1 MAWILPVRPEH
12 GRNPPYHAL
21 VSAPQPSQA
30 GRPPSGLEPHS
41 DSADPRR
48 QRVAW
53 LLRQSRYYGAD
64 ERWARGGAFAA
75 AFHGGSWPTRL
86 SPTQISRWENAENK
100 VPYRALRRY
109 EELLDLRPGAIV
121 GVVDMVY
128 RYWATRPTGPP
139 TLRRPDGAAA
149 LARLDGLLAAACS
162 RTPVSGAD
170 WDDLTGVL
178 VGKASRRRWPA
189 VPWAELA
196 GRLLAEM
203 VIADGVPWMRR
214 FESLNRLLNH
224 PHGGPAAVD
233 ACASLA
239 RDRSQLVLVEVV
251 CALDASGLPDATGAV
266 LGQLDSPTNDQA
278 FYGAFYGA
286 LLACVRKLDYRHF
299 DLAQART
306 VAGVAGELL
315 AGEGVPEEL
324 RSLAADLIRRMPARA
339 RDTADRVLPWRVRND
354 PSLRPVFAGGRLV
367 GEESGAAL
375 VGRVE
380 AAVLAG
386 TSREI
391 PRYHDTFLPVLLD
404 EILHSPVS
412 DVRLYTSMLL
422 AASPYR
428 PAIAAALAGELRRSR
443 ATGSIPLAVS
453 LLGALRIV
461 GGEAER
467 PLVQRLILDPGLS
480 GEVSVAAASAIGHMG
495 GHSDRRFWLA
505 ALDRYGMR
513 WRRGRDPV
521 AAAVLRQ
528 LVYALGIARAD
539 DLLERIRYDPRTPG
553 PARRASAWWLAVPAV
568 ITESAQI

>member
-1 MAWILPVRPEH
+1 VAPDNYWYERDS
-12 GRNPPYHAL
+12 PYHAL
-21 VSAPQPSQA
+21 VSAPDLSQA

-41 DSADPRR
+41 ESADPRR

-86 SPTQISRWENAENK
+86 SPTQISRWENAENR

-109 EELLDLRPGAIV
+109 EELLDLRPGAMV
-121 GVVDMVY
+121 AVVDMVH

-139 TLRRPDGAAA
+139 ALRRPDGAAG
-149 LARLDGLLAAACS
+149 LARLDDLLAAACS

-178 VGKASRRRWPA
+178 AGKASRRRWPA

-224 PHGGPAAVD
+224 PHGAPATVD

-239 RDRSQLVLVEVV
+239 RDRSQMVLVEVV
-251 CALDASGLPDATGAV
+251 CALDASGLPDAAGAV

-278 FYGAFYGA
+278 FYGA
-286 LLACVRKLDYRHF
+286 LLACVRKLGYLHF

-315 AGEGVPEEL
+315 ASQGISDEL

-339 RDTADRVLPWRVRND
+339 RGAADRVLPWRVRND
-354 PSLRPVFAGGRLV
+354 PALRPVFDAGRLV

-386 TSREI
+386 TPREI

-404 EILHSPVS
+404 EILHSPVA
-412 DVRLYTSMLL
+412 DIRLYTSMLL

-428 PAIAAALAGELRRSR
+428 TAIAAALAGELRRSR
-443 ATGSIPLAVS
+443 ATGGIPLAVS

-461 GGEAER
+461 GGDAER

-480 GEVSVAAASAIGHMG
+480 GEVSIAAAHAIGHMG
-495 GHSDRRFWLA
+495 GRSDRRFWLG
-505 ALDRYGMR
+505 ALDRYGLR
-513 WRRGRDPV
+513 WRQGRDPV
-521 AAAVLRQ
+521 AASVLRQ
-528 LVYALGIARAD
+528 LVYALGIARAH
-539 DLLERIRYDPRTPG
+539 DLLERIRSDPRTPG

>member
-1 MAWILPVRPEH
+1 MSSPDR
-12 GRNPPYHAL
+12 G
-21 VSAPQPSQA
+21 QA

-41 DSADPRR
+41 ESADPRR

-64 ERWARGGAFAA
+64 ERWAKGGAFAA

-100 VPYRALRRY
+100 APYRAVRRY
-109 EELLDLRPGAIV
+109 EELLGLRPGAMV
-121 GVVDMVY
+121 AAADMVH

-139 TLRRPDGAAA
+139 TLRRPDGGAG
-149 LARLDGLLAAACS
+149 LSRLDDLLAAACS
-162 RTPVSGAD
+162 RAPVSGAD
-170 WDDLTGVL
+170 WDDLTGIL
-178 VGKASRRRWPA
+178 AGKASRRRWPA
-189 VPWAELA
+189 APWAELA

-224 PHGGPAAVD
+224 PHGAPAAVD

-239 RDRSQLVLVEVV
+239 RDRSHLVLVEVV
-251 CALDASGLPDATGAV
+251 CALDASGRPDATGAV
-266 LGQLDSPTNDQA
+266 LGQLDSPTNDQ
-278 FYGAFYGA
+278 AFYGA

-367 GEESGAAL
+367 GEESSAAL

-404 EILHSPVS
+404 EILHSPVP

-428 PAIAAALAGELRRSR
+428 PAIAAALAGELRRNR
-443 ATGSIPLAVS
+443 ATRSVPLAVA
-453 LLGALRIV
+453 LLGALRIL
-461 GGEAER
+461 GGDAER
-467 PLVQRLILDPGLS
+467 PLVQGLILDPVLP
-480 GEVSVAAASAIGHMG
+480 GEVSIAAAQAIGHMAG
-495 GHSDRRFWLA
+495 RSDPRFWSL
-505 ALDRYGMR
+505 ALDRYGLA
-513 WRRGRDPV
+513 WRRDRDPV
-521 AAAVLRQ
+521 AASVLRQ
-528 LVYALGIARAD
+528 LVYALGIARAH
-539 DLLERIRYDPRTPG
+539 DLLERIRSDPCTPG
-553 PARRASAWWLAVPAV
+553 PARRASAWWLAIPAV
-568 ITESAQI
+568 ITESAQT